1 LIIRARFHGR
11 GGQGAKTAS
20 RILGTAAFNEGLN
33 VQDSPVYGSER
44 RGAPVAAFT
53 RISDG
58 DILERGFIFDP
69 DIVMV
74 IDESLLT
81 DQVARPLDGLR
92 SGGVEFVNTAI
103 AEESMKRG
111 RDDITLV
118 TQDLTTHVVEAL
130 GRPLL
135 SAVSACVAARLV
147 SVISEEAVLSAVE
160 SELEDLGVKEDRLA
174 QNLELAKWAY
184 RSVKPQVLA
193 TQEVP
198 IKRSLVPLEVVLT
211 GPGLEDVVSVGNSRL
226 RRTGNWRIFKPNID
240 YGKCTTCMICFA
252 YCPESA
258 IVVGDDKKL
267 AIDYENCKGCLICYK
282 ECPPKAITVEREVKG
297 M

>member
-1 LIIRARFHGR
+1 MIIRVRFHGR

-69 DIVMV
+69 DVSMV
-74 IDESLLT
+74 IDESLLG

-92 SGGVEFVNTAI
+92 SGGIEFVNTAK
-103 AEESMKRG
+103 AEESMKGG
-111 RDDITLV
+111 RDDVTLV
-118 TQDLTTHVVEAL
+118 AQDLTTHVVEAL

-160 SELEDLGVKEDRLA
+160 SELEELGVKEDRLA
-174 QNLELAKWAY
+174 QNLDLAKWAY

-240 YGKCTTCMICFA
+240 YGKCTACMICFA

-258 IVVGDDKKL
+258 IVVGDDRKL